1 MRIQGLESAAARF
14 RERVS
19 GRLRP
24 GRRFGEESGESSE
37 AGTAKHRVRDAWQ
50 RAVDAT
56 TGLAAFFPQINID
69 DAYRERL
76 EQAHAMA
83 FGSYDG
89 SLAKHWIAV
98 RLRGVSAETGFISS
112 LKGKVAEI
120 DAAELLTENG
130 FKNVQIAADPTQAI
144 WDISGVAGDG
154 QPILWQVKTGTA
166 EYAAGVKEAMSQSP
180 NVDFL
185 VSSEVYDQLTET
197 SADFADRLTELKSN
211 AELTRN
217 TREGLDALCGNL
229 GIDIPDRL
237 SKALP
242 DAAVLMLGIQIVIEI
257 VRNERELTD
266 ADRTEKNKLAV
277 VRALMLMSRFGIH
290 RVMTI
295 AGAAVGAA
303 AGGVVPI
310 GGNVVGST
318 LGTVSGLAGAI
329 VLNRKLEPQM
339 LKIALDITDIGQDEF
354 NRIRQARSATA
365 GNIAKEG

>member
-1 MRIQGLESAAARF
+1 MRIQEMEGAAARF
-14 RERVS
+14 RERVNE
-19 GRLRP
+19 RLRR
-24 GRRFGEESGESSE
+24 GRKSEEDGEGAE
-37 AGTAKHRVRDAWQ
+37 AGPAKHRVRDAWQ
-50 RAVDAT
+50 RAVEVT

-83 FGSYDG
+83 FGNYEG

-98 RLRGVSAETGFISS
+98 RLRGVSAETGFVSS

-130 FKNVQIAADPTQAI
+130 FKDVQIAANPTQAV
-144 WDISGVAGDG
+144 WDISGVSSDG
-154 QPILWQVKTGTA
+154 QPILWQVKTGSA

-185 VSSEVYDQLTET
+185 VSSEVYDNLTET
-197 SADFADRLTELKSN
+197 CADLADRLTELKSN

-237 SKALP
+237 SEALP
-242 DAAVLMLGIQIVIEI
+242 DAAALMLGIQIVIEI

-266 ADRTEKNKLAV
+266 ADRTEKNKVAV

-295 AGAAVGAA
+295 AGAAAGVAVGGA
-303 AGGVVPI
+303 VPI
-310 GGNVVGST
+310 GGNVVGGAF
-318 LGTVSGLAGAI
+318 GTVSGLVAAI
-329 VLNRKLEPQM
+329 ALNRKLEPQM
-339 LKIALDITDIGQDEF
+339 LNFALDIMGIGQDEF
-354 NRIRQARSATA
+354 DGIRQARPGATGKSA
-365 GNIAKEG
+365 EED

>member
-1 MRIQGLESAAARF
+1 MRIQEMESARTWF
-14 RERVS
+14 RERMNE
-19 GRLRP
+19 RLRR
-24 GRRFGEESGESSE
+24 GRRSEEEGGEGSE
-37 AGTAKHRVRDAWQ
+37 AAPAGHRLRDAWQ
-50 RAVDAT
+50 RAVDVT

-83 FGSYDG
+83 FGNYQG

-98 RLRGVSAETGFISS
+98 RLRGVNAETGFVSS

-120 DAAELLTENG
+120 DATEILTENG
-130 FKNVQIAADPTQAI
+130 FKDVQIAADPTQAV
-144 WDISGVAGDG
+144 WDISGVASDG

-166 EYAAGVKEAMSQSP
+166 EYATSVKEAISRSP

-185 VSSEVYDQLTET
+185 VSSEVYDRLTET

-211 AELTRN
+211 AELTRS

-237 SKALP
+237 SKVLP
-242 DAAVLMLGIQIVIEI
+242 DAAALMLGIQIIIEI
-257 VRNERELTD
+257 IRNERELTN

-277 VRALMLMSRFGIH
+277 VRTLMLMSRFGIH

-295 AGAAVGAA
+295 AGAAAGAA
-303 AGGVVPI
+303 AGGAVPI
-310 GGNVVGST
+310 GGNVVGGT
-318 LGTVSGLAGAI
+318 LGTVSGLAAAI
-329 VLNRKLEPQM
+329 ALNRKLEPQM
-339 LKIALDITDIGQDEF
+339 LKIALDIADLEQDEF
-354 NRIRQARSATA
+354 ARIRQVHPGATGKIAR
-365 GNIAKEG
+365 ED

>member
-1 MRIQGLESAAARF
+1 MRLQEMAGARTWF

-19 GRLRP
+19 ERS
-24 GRRFGEESGESSE
+24 RRRRRSEKEGGEGSE
-37 AGTAKHRVRDAWQ
+37 AGPARQRIRDAWQ

-83 FGSYDG
+83 FGNYEG

-98 RLRGVSAETGFISS
+98 RLRGVNAETGFISS

-120 DAAELLTENG
+120 DAANILTDNG
-130 FKNVQIAADPTQAI
+130 FKEVQIAADPTQAV
-144 WDISGVAGDG
+144 WDISGVTGDG
-154 QPILWQVKTGTA
+154 RPILWQVKTGTA

-185 VSSEVYDQLTET
+185 VSSEVYDRLTET

-217 TREGLDALCGNL
+217 TREGLDALGGNL

-237 SKALP
+237 SKVLP
-242 DAAVLMLGIQIVIEI
+242 DAATLILGIQIIIEI
-257 VRNERELTD
+257 VRNERELTEV
-266 ADRTEKNKLAV
+266 DRTEKNKLAV
-277 VRALMLMSRFGIH
+277 VRTLMLMSRFGIH

-295 AGAAVGAA
+295 AGAAAGAA
-303 AGGVVPI
+303 AGGAVPI
-310 GGNVVGST
+310 GGNIVGGT
-318 LGTVSGLAGAI
+318 LGTVSGLAAAI
-329 VLNRKLEPQM
+329 ALNRKLEPQM
-339 LKIALDITDIGQDEF
+339 LKIALDIADLEQGEF
-354 NRIRQARSATA
+354 ARIRQMHPDATGKIAR
-365 GNIAKEG
+365 ED

>member
-1 MRIQGLESAAARF
+1 MRIQGVEGAGARF

-19 GRLRP
+19 ERLRRV
-24 GRRFGEESGESSE
+24 RRFGEGLE
-37 AGTAKHRVRDAWQ
+37 AGRGGHRVRDAWRQ
-50 RAVDAT
+50 AVDAT

-83 FGSYDG
+83 FGNYEG

-98 RLRGVSAETGFISS
+98 RLRGVNAESGFVSS

-120 DAAELLTENG
+120 DAAELLTKNG
-130 FKNVQIAADPTQAI
+130 FKDVQIAADPTQAV

-166 EYAAGVKEAMSQSP
+166 EYATGVKEAMSQSP
-180 NVDFL
+180 HVDFL
-185 VSSEVYDQLTET
+185 VSSEVYDRLTET
-197 SADFADRLTELKSN
+197 SADFADRLTELNSN

-217 TREGLDALCGNL
+217 TRKGLDALCGNL

-242 DAAVLMLGIQIVIEI
+242 DAAALMLGIQIVVEI

-277 VRALMLMSRFGIH
+277 VRTLMLMSRFGIQ

-295 AGAAVGAA
+295 AGAAAGAA
-303 AGGVVPI
+303 VGGVVPI
-310 GGNVVGST
+310 GGNVVGGT
-318 LGTVSGLAGAI
+318 LGTVSGLAAAI
-329 VLNRKLEPQM
+329 ALNRKLEPQM
-339 LKIALDITDIGQDEF
+339 LRIALDITNFEQDEF
-354 NRIRQARSATA
+354 DRIRQMHPGAM
-365 GNIAKEG
+365 GKIAEED